1 MRCCSQLCS
10 LRGQRAWG
18 APGAWNAA
26 ALISLVNTKGCLY
39 CRRHFASQCFAVSVC
54 LPVSGTVSAWSVL
67 SAPLVCNTC
76 AQQREV
82 FPKWC
87 GVPGQWQGHH
97 SVRTP
102 AASHPCD
109 QGDGDN
115 SGAAAGCCLASHSPE
130 LCEQSCLVPQF
141 RAQHQ

>member
-1 MRCCSQLCS
+1 M
-10 LRGQRAWG
+10 
-18 APGAWNAA
+18 
-26 ALISLVNTKGCLY
+26 
-39 CRRHFASQCFAVSVC
+39 
-54 LPVSGTVSAWSVL
+54 SAWSVL

-97 SVRTP
+97 SARTP
-102 AASHPCD
+102 AASQPCD
-109 QGDGDN
+109 EGGGDS

-130 LCEQSCLVPQF
+130 LCEQSRLVPQF
-141 RAQHQ
+141 RAQHPVTLLKVTEMWWRCHAMGVAEPSGTEGCCSTSAMQRIPLLGKVG